1 MKVFA
6 KLVAAVSLIAGLMWV
21 PAAAHATPLQCTIT
35 GTVGEDTL
43 DGTALN
49 DVICARGGNDTVNG
63 RDGDDEVRG
72 ASGNDTLVAGTGN
85 DVALGSDGDDVLRT
99 DDGVGGNDFAGCGP
113 GLDDVAIVDAG
124 DFTSQ
129 CETIVIIP

>member
-1 MKVFA
+1 MKLFA

-35 GTVGEDTL
+35 GTAGDDTL

-49 DVICARGGNDTVNG
+49 DVICARAGNDTVNA
-63 RDGDDEVRG
+63 REGDDELRG
-72 ASGNDTLVAGTGN
+72 ALGNDTLVAGAGNDAALGGEGN
-85 DVALGSDGDDVLRT
+85 DVLRM

-113 GLDDVAIVDAG
+113 GADDVAIIDSG
-124 DFTSQ
+124 DFVSQ
-129 CETIVIIP
+129 CEWIVIIP